1 MIAAGIPAER
11 IDSTLQMLGSH
22 GLMRQTGADTWEAMP
37 PDLVLPAL
45 ASVFEA
51 RATYMR
57 DAADA
62 LAHVYRTTRLPEMA
76 DRQGV
81 TILRNNE
88 ELGTAIQV
96 VSGAARTELWAAY
109 DDSPFTSH
117 LFGNDLAWHRER
129 PLTRDGSPPQRRTT
143 FDTEM
148 LHHEHASAVLMARA
162 ESGEDNRFL
171 AGIPFSVMVADDA
184 CAVVDLTSF
193 DTSGAGSL
201 MVRDRR
207 IVLALRGL
215 CETWWRLGT
224 PLAWESGGELDEDS
238 SFIVSML
245 AAGATDAM
253 MASQAGLSQRTVER
267 RVRALMNRLGATT
280 RFQAGVLA
288 VRRGWI

>member
-1 MIAAGIPAER
+1 
-11 IDSTLQMLGSH
+11 
-22 GLMRQTGADTWEAMP
+22 
-37 PDLVLPAL
+37 
-45 ASVFEA
+45 
-51 RATYMR
+51 
-57 DAADA
+57 
-62 LAHVYRTTRLPEMA
+62 
-76 DRQGV
+76 
-81 TILRNNE
+81 
-88 ELGTAIQV
+88 
-96 VSGAARTELWAAY
+96 
-109 DDSPFTSH
+109 
-117 LFGNDLAWHRER
+117 
-129 PLTRDGSPPQRRTT
+129 
-143 FDTEM
+143 
-148 LHHEHASAVLMARA
+148 
-162 ESGEDNRFL
+162 
-171 AGIPFSVMVADDA
+171 
-184 CAVVDLTSF
+184 
-193 DTSGAGSL
+193 